1 MSRRKNI
8 MDIRE
13 IVRQVR
19 AGQSNRAI
27 GREMSIDRRTVARYR
42 AWAEAQGL
50 LEGDLPELGALHQ
63 LVEETLPESQPP
75 QNLST
80 VEPYREVVEKL
91 RKQSVEIA
99 AVHQRLVER
108 GFTGSYY
115 AVYRFVRR
123 LEPRLPEAT
132 VRVEVAP
139 GEEAQVDFGS
149 AGKMLD
155 AEGVLRK
162 AWAFVMTL
170 SHSRHQFVT
179 FVFDQKV
186 STWLECHRR
195 AFEYLGG
202 VPRRV
207 VLDNLKAAITRA
219 CVNDPQ
225 IQQAYRECAEH
236 YSFLIAPNRPATP
249 RHKGKVEK
257 GGVHYVKRNFLA
269 GKETLT
275 RKQANRDVLAWCENT
290 AGKRKHGTTRE
301 QPLARFE
308 AVEKAALQPLP
319 EEPFDPGT
327 WKLLKLHRD
336 CHLVFEGSYYSA
348 PFEHIGQQLRMRAG
362 NRHVQIFTQDFQL
375 IATHDRA
382 AQAGTFCTHDDHL
395 PPHLVPGLRLNRDA
409 CRVQAELVGE
419 ATLEMATTLL
429 DDPVVDRLYTVGRL
443 LCLRET
449 YGQQR
454 LEAACQR
461 ALDYGDPAYTT
472 VKRILVKG
480 KDREAPPPVHVTAPP
495 AQTFV
500 RHVVEIVGSLG
511 GISWN

>member
-1 MSRRKNI
+1 MSRRKNM

-13 IVRQVR
+13 IVRRVR
-19 AGQSNRAI
+19 AGQSDRAI
-27 GREMSIDRRTVARYR
+27 GREMRIDRRTVARYR
-42 AWAEAQGL
+42 VWAEAQGL
-50 LEGDLPELGALHQ
+50 LEGDLPELGELHQ
-63 LVEETLPESQPP
+63 LLAETLPEAKPP
-75 QNLST
+75 QNLSS

-91 RKQSVEIA
+91 RKQGVEIA

-115 AVYRFVRR
+115 AVYRFVQQ
-123 LEPRLPEAT
+123 LEPREPEAT

-149 AGKMLD
+149 AGVMLD
-155 AEGVLRK
+155 EEGNLRK

-170 SHSRHQFVT
+170 SHSRHQFVY

-186 STWLECHRR
+186 RTWLDCHRR
-195 AFEYLGG
+195 AFEYFGG
-202 VPRRV
+202 VPKKI

-225 IQQAYRECAEH
+225 VQQAYRECAEH

-275 RKQANRDVLAWCENT
+275 RQQANRDVLLWCENT

-301 QPLARFE
+301 QPLVRFE
-308 AVEKAALQPLP
+308 DVEKAALQSLP
-319 EEPFDPGT
+319 QPPFDPGT

-348 PFEHIGQQLRMRAG
+348 PFAYIGQQLRVRAG

-375 IATHDRA
+375 IAAHDRA
-382 AQAGTFCTHDDHL
+382 AQPGTFCTHDDHL

-409 CRVQAELVGE
+409 CLTQAQEIGE
-419 ATLEMATTLL
+419 ATLEVVTTLL
-429 DDPVVDRLYTVGRL
+429 DDPVVERLYTVGRL
-443 LCLRET
+443 LRLRET
-449 YGQQR
+449 YGEQR
-454 LEAACQR
+454 LEAACRR
-461 ALDYGDPAYTT
+461 ALAFGDPAYMT
-472 VKRILVKG
+472 VKRILTQG
-480 KDREAPPPVHVTAPP
+480 LDGQPLPPEPACAPP
-495 AQTFV
+495 AKTFV
-500 RHVVEIVGSLG
+500 RHAFELVGHLG
-511 GISWN
+511 GVSWN

>member
-1 MSRRKNI
+1 MSRRKNS

-13 IVRQVR
+13 IVRRAR
-19 AGQSNRAI
+19 AGQSDRAI

-42 AWAEAQGL
+42 AWAQEQGL
-50 LEGDLPELGALHQ
+50 LEGDLPELGELHQ
-63 LVEETLPESQPP
+63 LLAETLPEARPP

-80 VEPYREVVEKL
+80 VEPYREVVERL

-108 GFTGSYY
+108 GFTGSYH
-115 AVYRFVRR
+115 AVYRFVQQ
-123 LEPRLPEAT
+123 LEPGEPEAT

-155 AEGVLRK
+155 GEGQLRK

-170 SHSRHQFVT
+170 SHSRHQFVC

-186 STWLECHRR
+186 GTWLECHRR
-195 AFEYLGG
+195 AFEYFEG
-202 VPRRV
+202 VPKKV
-207 VLDNLKAAITRA
+207 VLDNLKAAIIRA

-225 IQQAYRECAEH
+225 VQQAYRECAEH
-236 YSFLIAPNRPATP
+236 YGFLIAPNRPATP

-269 GKETLT
+269 GKETL
-275 RKQANRDVLAWCENT
+275 RCRQANRDVLGWCENT
-290 AGKRKHGTTRE
+290 AGKRVHGTTKE
-301 QPLARFE
+301 QPLVRFE
-308 AVEKAALQPLP
+308 EVEKAALQALP
-319 EEPFDPGT
+319 PTPFDPGT

-348 PFEHIGQQLRMRAG
+348 PFEYIGQQLRVRAG
-362 NRHVQIFTQDFQL
+362 NRHVQVFTLDFQL

-382 AQAGTFCTHDDHL
+382 RELGTFCTHDDHL

-409 CRVQAELVGE
+409 CLAQAEAIGE
-419 ATLEMATTLL
+419 ATLEVASTLL
-429 DDPVVDRLYTVGRL
+429 ADPVVERLYTVGRL
-443 LCLRET
+443 LRLRET
-449 YGQQR
+449 YGDAR

-461 ALDYGDPAYTT
+461 ALTFGDPAYMT

-480 KDREAPPPVHVTAPP
+480 KDREAPPLVHLTAPP

-500 RHVVEIVGSLG
+500 RHVVEIVGNLG
-511 GISWN
+511 GVSWN